1 MVKKSKLRVT
11 EVHVPELTFTPA
23 VTHDDLST
31 LHHQPTQFHTT
42 EVQAA
47 IYTEEETQTEQSRRA
62 ESTLQPDLAKR
73 WSYHYTLEIYRAGRC
88 LDRGRCVDATWLDS
102 NRLRIQWRDFSWDF
116 DHLMLRRCV
125 TLNIKGAEQA
135 YWLVRLM
142 HSGKNPNVLGYRPD
156 STMRPFR
163 YAVPLSGLS
172 NEDTGRLIGHTD
184 FGITSSDH
192 NDPTNKLIQQLTK
205 DVDKDSWAADVPKVY
220 GVVVARS
227 PIEAEAHA
235 LRRARFAADLLTFAL
250 QTGASHFDTVHETQ
264 RLNWSAR
271 DSIATVS
278 TRPWLLLVE
287 AATLKGWVRSVPLTF
302 VDKNARLKEA
312 KERVRIFLQ
321 NFRRVA
327 EFGDAGGQLQD
338 KPPSARENRIA
349 KAVQTAVH
357 WLAEASR
364 MSHDGYRLLP
374 VWTAL
379 EAVLG
384 AIEYPPVFD
393 RRRAHLKNRL
403 LATINGLEDS
413 GATTEEV
420 EELKDLLKARLL
432 NNAWPVRTQ
441 LELFAKAFGIRLH
454 GGDAEVVKRLSRV
467 RNKAVHTGDTDQGDL
482 GCEIRQL
489 KYLVERLIMAASV
502 CAVRATAGGGMHKV
516 RIVGVE
522 PGAAGAATIYIDG
535 RQVPYVL
542 SGRTGPSG
550 SHTMTLIS
558 DGLIYDDSNSV
569 IVQGGR

>member
-1 MVKKSKLRVT
+1 MVKKSQLRVT
-11 EVHVPELTFTPA
+11 EVDVPELTFTAA
-23 VTHDDLST
+23 VTRDDLST
-31 LHHQPTQFHTT
+31 LHHEPTQCHTS

-47 IYTEEETQTEQSRRA
+47 IYTEEEIQTGQSRRA

-73 WSYHYTLEIYRAGRC
+73 WSCHYTLEIYRAGRC
-88 LDRGRCVDATWLDS
+88 LDRGRCGDATWLDS

-116 DHLMLRRCV
+116 DHVMLRRCV

-163 YAVPLSGLS
+163 YAVPLTGLS
-172 NEDTGRLIGHTD
+172 NEDTGRFIGHSD
-184 FGITSSDH
+184 FGITSSDY
-192 NDPTNKLIQQLTK
+192 NNPTNRLIQQLTK
-205 DVDKDSWAADVPKVY
+205 DVDKDSWAVDVPKVY

-227 PIEAEAHA
+227 PMEAEAHA
-235 LRRARFAADLLTFAL
+235 LRGARFAADLLTFAL
-250 QTGASHFDTVHETQ
+250 QAGASHFDTVHKTQ

-287 AATLKGWVRSVPLTF
+287 AATLKSWVRSVPLTF

-327 EFGDAGGQLQD
+327 EFGDAGSQLQD
-338 KPPSARENRIA
+338 EPPSAGENRIA

-364 MSHDGYRLLP
+364 MSQDGYRLLP
-374 VWTAL
+374 IWTAL

-393 RRRAHLKNRL
+393 KRGAHLKKRL

-413 GATTEEV
+413 G
-420 EELKDLLKARLL
+420 
-432 NNAWPVRTQ
+432 
-441 LELFAKAFGIRLH
+441 
-454 GGDAEVVKRLSRV
+454 
-467 RNKAVHTGDTDQGDL
+467 L
-482 GCEIRQL
+482 GQR
-489 KYLVERLIMAASV
+489 R
-502 CAVRATAGGGMHKV
+502 
-516 RIVGVE
+516 
-522 PGAAGAATIYIDG
+522 
-535 RQVPYVL
+535 
-542 SGRTGPSG
+542 
-550 SHTMTLIS
+550 
-558 DGLIYDDSNSV
+558 
-569 IVQGGR
+569 